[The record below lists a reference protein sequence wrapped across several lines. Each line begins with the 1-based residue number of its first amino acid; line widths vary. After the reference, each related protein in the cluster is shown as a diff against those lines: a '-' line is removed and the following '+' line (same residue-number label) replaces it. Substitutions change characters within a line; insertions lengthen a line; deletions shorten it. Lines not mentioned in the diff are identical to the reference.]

1 MRTLK
6 SFVLTPI
13 DEICAAIL
21 LISSSLFM
29 ANVTAFSPIYFL
41 FVLFNV
47 FLLCYFF
54 CQGKLKTFPDLRF
67 LFFIVFFIG
76 IFRILNYI
84 LFKNALKENL
94 LQFFSVLYLPLTL
107 LMLDSFTED
116 CFIKVLKR
124 YFLFT
129 DLFLFADL
137 LFRFVNR
144 TNDFSGILFFYNFK
158 KNGMMFQDSNFSAFL
173 GMINFGAKLYFKTK
187 TKLKFFSG
195 ITFFLTFLNL
205 SRASWIGLILSAII
219 YIFLKVSPKTKIKL
233 IITGTVFT
241 ACICLY
247 VLNKTINDYSFLTK
261 FEIFNATFNSVR
273 NSNVFNLLFGY
284 GVESSKDVLNIGF
297 SAHNYFSRSLVE
309 TGLIGILLY
318 FVLFIV
324 CIFISNGYVLIIL
337 LPYLIAGLSMCPSC
351 CPYFFAMIA
360 CIIKFESNEWRIKC
374 N

>member
-1 MRTLK
+1 M
-6 SFVLTPI
+6 
-13 DEICAAIL
+13 
-21 LISSSLFM
+21 
-29 ANVTAFSPIYFL
+29 
-41 FVLFNV
+41 
-47 FLLCYFF
+47 
-54 CQGKLKTFPDLRF
+54 
-67 LFFIVFFIG
+67 
-76 IFRILNYI
+76 
-84 LFKNALKENL
+84 
-94 LQFFSVLYLPLTL
+94 
-107 LMLDSFTED
+107 
-116 CFIKVLKR
+116 
-124 YFLFT
+124 
-129 DLFLFADL
+129 
-137 LFRFVNR
+137 
-144 TNDFSGILFFYNFK
+144 
-158 KNGMMFQDSNFSAFL
+158 
-173 GMINFGAKLYFKTK
+173 
-187 TKLKFFSG
+187 
-195 ITFFLTFLNL
+195 TFLNL